1 MPAGRRRAIAYAAV
15 GLAAGAAGAAL
26 GPFWLQKR
34 SGASAL
40 LGTVFPDLQGN
51 ARRLIDW
58 KGKVAVVNFWAT
70 WCEPCREEIPLLI
83 SVSDKFAASGVK
95 VVGIAIDTVAKIGEF
110 VTKFGITYQTLVG
123 DARALDLLRQLGN
136 QAGALPY
143 SVVLDRSGA
152 VASRKLGA
160 YRPGE
165 LEGVLADIL
174 R

>member
-1 MPAGRRRAIAYAAV
+1 M
-15 GLAAGAAGAAL
+15 
-26 GPFWLQKR
+26 
-34 SGASAL
+34 
-40 LGTVFPDLQGN
+40 LGTVFPDLRGN

-58 KGKVAVVNFWAT
+58 KGTVAVVNFWAT

-83 SVSDKFAASGVK
+83 HVSDKFAASGVQ
-95 VVGIAIDTVAKIGEF
+95 VVGIAIDTVAKIVDF
-110 VTKFGITYQTLVG
+110 ASKYQITYPTLVG

-143 SVVLDRSGA
+143 SVVLDRAGT

-160 YRPGE
+160 YKPGE
-165 LEGVLADIL
+165 LEGVLAAIL

>member
-15 GLAAGAAGAAL
+15 GLAAAAAGATL

-34 SGASAL
+34 SGAAAL
-40 LGTVFPDLQGN
+40 LGTLFPDLQGN

-83 SVSDKFAASGVK
+83 NVSDRFAAAGVE
-95 VVGIAIDTVAKIGEF
+95 VVGIGIDTVAKISEF
-110 VTKFGITYQTLVG
+110 ATKYRITYPMLVG
-123 DARALDLLRQLGN
+123 DARALDLLRELGN
-136 QAGALPY
+136 GAGALPY
-143 SVVLDRSGA
+143 SVVLDRSGT

-160 YRPGE
+160 YKPGE
-165 LEGVLADIL
+165 LEGVLAPIL